1 MSHLTRNDGIS
12 LDIQL
17 ALQAETSEPLP
28 TEENGMESAMR
39 ALCNVLQSPYMYYIG
54 ITQKECI
61 WKFPCHVCMC
71 QCHWH
76 DAILECWLIRSISWH
91 LCQLALGLSHTI
103 QTVLT
108 SQGHTID
115 LNMLTY
121 QGKYCIMM
129 WKSLFVFMCCNNI
142 LGAKTSFRQK
152 MSLADAILPSKWR
165 ASDKLPPFAFETSGF
180 WVCKGL

>member
-1 MSHLTRNDGIS
+1 MYVT
-12 LDIQL
+12 L
-17 ALQAETSEPLP
+17 ALQAETSGPLP

-142 LGAKTSFRQK
+142 LGAKTLFSSENVSGRRNFTLK
-152 MSLADAILPSKWR
+152 MACQWQTSPFCFWNKW
-165 ASDKLPPFAFETSGF
+165 LLGM
-180 WVCKGL
+180 